1 MDLEVT
7 KWNKSDRKRHIP
19 YDVNHMWNLKI
30 KQMNKQDKNKLR
42 DQINSYWK
50 GRGLGVGEMAEG
62 GQLFGDG

>member
-1 MDLEVT
+1 
-7 KWNKSDRKRHIP
+7 
-19 YDVNHMWNLKI
+19 MWNLKI